1 MRVTRCDP
9 PFASYNQLIDGTYT
23 IDDVADMHE
32 VLDVIEENQRRYNE
46 ANEKNKA

>member
-32 VLDVIEENQRRYNE
+32 VLDEIDEYHKRYHE
-46 ANEKNKA
+46 ANKG